1 MYDRARKIHDQIVDA
16 QSFMALAEE
25 QLMAYTVAIN
35 SLSLVDHGNA
45 WFVLSSIAESNPKVS
60 GFSGRRLCNLIRHP
74 QTRKRR
80 KVIKHIPETKSGS
93 GKYEAEVIQ
102 LADIEHDHAAL
113 SAHIDLVRSDP
124 ALMTSEGSVS
134 IFIHFSHQL
143 ILNRFLPFNLSHYS
157 KIGSSKSSKSSYDI
171 CPHPQD

>member
-1 MYDRARKIHDQIVDA
+1 MYDRARKIHDLIVDA

-45 WFVLSSIAESNPKVS
+45 WFVLSSITESNPKVS
-60 GFSGRRLCNLIRHP
+60 GFRRCLYNLIRHP
-74 QTRKRR
+74 QARKRR
-80 KVIKHIPETKSGS
+80 KVTRHIPETKYGS
-93 GKYEAEVIQ
+93 GKYEAEVIK

-134 IFIHFSHQL
+134 IFIHFH
-143 ILNRFLPFNLSHYS
+143 IN
-157 KIGSSKSSKSSYDI
+157 
-171 CPHPQD
+171 